1 KQGYR
6 SIKTMLFHAISLFMR
21 RKGNRVK
28 PRAYQ
33 AATTNGY
40 RNESRNLPISSGIK
54 THWGADTMK
63 LLSSVADNNRLALP
77 QHLA

>member
-1 KQGYR
+1 
-6 SIKTMLFHAISLFMR
+6 MLFHAISLFMR

-40 RNESRNLPISSGIK
+40 RHESSKAAISSGIE
-54 THWGADTMK
+54 THSAKGTMK
-63 LLSSVADNNRLALP
+63 LLSSTPYNDWCHFSQQLA
-77 QHLA
+77 

>member
-1 KQGYR
+1 
-6 SIKTMLFHAISLFMR
+6 MLFHAISLFMR

-40 RNESRNLPISSGIK
+40 RHESRNLPISSGIK
-54 THWGADTMK
+54 THWREATMK
-63 LLSSVADNNRLALP
+63 LLSSRPGNRRRFF
-77 QHLA
+77 

>member
-1 KQGYR
+1 
-6 SIKTMLFHAISLFMR
+6 MLFHAISLLMR

-40 RNESRNLPISSGIK
+40 RHESRKLPISSGIK
-54 THWGADTMK
+54 THRGEATMK
-63 LLSSVADNNRLALP
+63 LLSSCPDNQRRSFSH
-77 QHLA
+77 HLA